1 MSQSEAAV
9 AAQIR
14 ILAGQRGIAL
24 FRNNCG
30 AMTDQTGRLI
40 RFGLGNESPALN
52 ARWKSSDLIG
62 VLPVVVQP
70 SHVGKTLGVF
80 LAVETKKPGWH
91 LTPGDKRGQ
100 AQAAFIQSVRGFGG
114 VGGFCCTAD
123 DFLGL
128 TQRIIAGN
136 CKL

>member
-1 MSQSEAAV
+1 MIQSEAAV

-24 FRNNCG
+24 FRNNSG

-40 RFGLGNESPALN
+40 RFGLGNESPSLN

-62 VLPVVVQP
+62 LLPVVVQP

-80 LAVETKKPGWH
+80 LAVETKKPGWR

-100 AQAAFIQSVRGFGG
+100 AQAAFLQSVRGFGG
-114 VGGFCCTAD
+114 VGGFCCTAE
-123 DFLGL
+123 DFAKLLLDTG
-128 TQRIIAGN
+128 GN
-136 CKL
+136 SG